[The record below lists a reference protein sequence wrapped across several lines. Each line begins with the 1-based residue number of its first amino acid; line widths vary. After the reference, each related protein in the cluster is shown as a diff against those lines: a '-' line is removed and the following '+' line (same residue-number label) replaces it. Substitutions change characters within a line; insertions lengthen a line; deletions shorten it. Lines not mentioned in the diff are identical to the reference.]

1 LVGFTILLLKIYV
14 QIKTKIMKTNRREF
28 IKKTTVTGLGVGTFP
43 TILKA
48 SSSSANDKVIVGLIG
63 CKGMGFND
71 LKAFL
76 SQPGIECSSLCD
88 VDNNILNERAVETE
102 KITGEKPALYK
113 DYRKLLEQKDI
124 DVVIVGTPDHWHC
137 LQMVHACEAGKDVY
151 CEKPLGNSIEECNVM
166 IKAARRYDKI
176 VQVGQWQRSD
186 PHWLDSVIYL
196 REGHIGRIRSVKAWS
211 NVGWK
216 GSIPVFPDEPVPAG
230 VDYDLWL
237 GPAPER
243 PFNKNRFHFTFRWY
257 WDYAGGLMTDWGV
270 HLLDYALFG
279 MNEYV
284 PKSIMATGGKYAFP
298 DDAMETPDTLTAV
311 YDFGDFGLMWEHTI
325 GIYGANYGRGHGV
338 AFVGEHGTLV
348 VDRQGWEVIPETRG
362 FGVKEGL
369 KAVPLQK
376 STGQGLNLHV
386 ANFIDCIKTRKKPN
400 CDIEIGAHI
409 ARFAHLGNISY
420 RLGRRLYWDGEN
432 QQFVND
438 TEADAFAKVN
448 YRVPWVIPK
457 M

>member
-1 LVGFTILLLKIYV
+1 
-14 QIKTKIMKTNRREF
+14 MKTNRREF
-28 IKKTTVTGLGVGTFP
+28 IKKSAVTGLTVGAFP

-48 SSSSANDKVIVGLIG
+48 GKGSVNDKVVVGLIG

-76 SQPGIECSSLCD
+76 AQPNVECHSLCD
-88 VDNNILNERAVETE
+88 VDSNVLNERAVETE
-102 KITGEKPALYK
+102 QITGTKPVLYE
-113 DYRKLLEQKDI
+113 DYRKMLEQKDI
-124 DVVIVGTPDHWHC
+124 DAVIIGTPDHWHC
-137 LQMVHACEAGKDVY
+137 LQMIHACEAGKDVY
-151 CEKPLGNSIEECNVM
+151 CEKPLGNSIEECNLMV
-166 IKAARRYDKI
+166 KAAERYNKV

-186 PHWLDSVIYL
+186 PHWMNAVQYL
-196 REGHIGRIRSVKAWS
+196 HEGHIGRIRSVKVWS

-216 GSIPVFPDEPVPAG
+216 GSIPMLPDEPVPEG
-230 VDYDLWL
+230 VDYDMWL
-237 GPAPER
+237 GPAPKR
-243 PFNKNRFHFTFRWY
+243 PFNRNRFHFTFRWY

-284 PKSIMATGGKYAFP
+284 PNSIMATGGKYAFP

-311 YDFGDFGLMWEHTI
+311 YDFGDFGVIWEHTI
-325 GIYGANYGRGHGV
+325 GIYGANYGRGHGL

-348 VDRQGWEVIPETRG
+348 VDRQGWEMIPESRG

-369 KAVPLQK
+369 EAVPLQK
-376 STGQGLNLHV
+376 GTGQGLNLHV
-386 ANFIDCIKTRKKPN
+386 ENFLDCIKTRNKPN

-409 ARFAHLGNISY
+409 ARFAHLGNIAF

-432 QQFVND
+432 QKFVND
-438 TEADAFAKVN
+438 VEADAFASVN
-448 YRVPWVIPK
+448 YRQPWELPK
-457 M
+457 L